1 MPGGPT
7 RVDVRIE
14 NPKVGWLERG
24 EKRGFPAAGG
34 GIRFVKPDPLSDIAV
49 GVSGSLCLS
58 AIDSA
63 GKVEAQGCGPN
74 VFSRGTSQRADQLPD
89 LR

>member
-1 MPGGPT
+1 MPGGQT
-7 RVDVRIE
+7 RIDVRIE
-14 NPKVGWLERG
+14 HPKVGWLERG
-24 EKRGFPAAGG
+24 EKRGFPAAG

-58 AIDSA
+58 ALDSA
-63 GKVEAQGCGPN
+63 GKIEAQGCGPSF
-74 VFSRGTSQRADQLPD
+74 FSAVHQRADQLPD